1 MYIIMKVVLNK
12 DVKGLGKKLQ
22 IVEVSEGYA
31 RNYLIPKKI
40 AAIADRKNINEANT
54 KSQAV
59 AFKKKTDYEE
69 ALKQKELIEKGYI
82 EFKHKVGEASKLF
95 GSITE
100 KEIADQMN
108 KKFNLNIDKKRIVIA
123 HPIKNLGDYTVSI
136 KLNEGVVASLKIVVV
151 RM

>member
-1 MYIIMKVVLNK
+1 MPLFFWLIITYQKKHCQYSGHK
-12 DVKGLGKKLQ
+12 DCV
-22 IVEVSEGYA
+22 
-31 RNYLIPKKI
+31 
-40 AAIADRKNINEANT
+40 
-54 KSQAV
+54 
-59 AFKKKTDYEE
+59 KKKTDYEE